1 MQGKQL
7 MCDVGQFVIPFKQ
20 WTSTFAT
27 QELVHVPH
35 ERISHKYLGKHIP
48 GNLRQRGRVE
58 LHHRKTIASGQ
69 KSTNIGPYL
78 QTNT

>member
-1 MQGKQL
+1 MQDS
-7 MCDVGQFVIPFKQ
+7 DVGQFVIPFKQ

-27 QELVHVPH
+27 QDLVHVPH

-58 LHHRKTIASGQ
+58 LHHRKTIA
-69 KSTNIGPYL
+69 
-78 QTNT
+78 